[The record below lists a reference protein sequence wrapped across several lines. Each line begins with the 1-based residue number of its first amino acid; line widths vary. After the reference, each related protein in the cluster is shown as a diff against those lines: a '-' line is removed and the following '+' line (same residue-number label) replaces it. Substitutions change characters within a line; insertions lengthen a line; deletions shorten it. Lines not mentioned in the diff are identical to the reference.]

1 MSALRLRDFSRVVPS
16 CGYTERLSAAVEL
29 MLRDQSDCLVLLD
42 EQRFPLGVMRLPD
55 VLAMMVDQGG
65 ADLWVGL
72 REQGSALVG
81 PWLRDRG
88 KLLPVSVFSAESTE
102 QCA

>member
-42 EQRFPLGVMRLPD
+42 EQTSPGIWE
-55 VLAMMVDQGG
+55 A
-65 ADLWVGL
+65 
-72 REQGSALVG
+72 VG
-81 PWLRDRG
+81 PAGCEIKTFKHQDLSDLESSLGFNRST
-88 KLLPVSVFSAESTE
+88 LLI
-102 QCA
+102 